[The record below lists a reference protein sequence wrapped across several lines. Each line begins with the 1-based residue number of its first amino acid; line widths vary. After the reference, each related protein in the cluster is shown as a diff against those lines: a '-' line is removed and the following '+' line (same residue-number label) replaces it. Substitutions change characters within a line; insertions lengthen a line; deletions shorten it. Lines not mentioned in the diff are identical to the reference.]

1 MILIQ
6 FRMHPPQFIAP
17 RHTHDTRTPDP
28 TCRTRTLAVSSVRAE
43 LAPRL
48 CSRHAGWRATRVRG
62 RGRRGRRGSWRGLS
76 LGVAPGCDAHDVQ
89 VHTPCA
95 PPRPRT
101 GPRTLTLGRGPVWP
115 RPAAGPPAHIAAHMM
130 PSRPINPPTGSS
142 RTPLGAS
149 SLVPHRRPTTQTTRG
164 NDARRSLGSCHG
176 SCVVVRWSAGG
187 SDRRP
192 RAGSRV
198 PPGAA
203 AQSLLYFSR
212 CVVQGAL
219 APPPEA
225 PQFCAHRDAP
235 WPARGRAEDRVRTE
249 RDLWPCW

>member
-6 FRMHPPQFIAP
+6 FRMQNPPKILPPTPSHPRTARSSAP
-17 RHTHDTRTPDP
+17 
-28 TCRTRTLAVSSVRAE
+28 SV
-43 LAPRL
+43 LQLL

-89 VHTPCA
+89 VHTPTA
-95 PPRPRT
+95 RR
-101 GPRTLTLGRGPVWP
+101 RDRGPGTADAHAGPWTRVA
-115 RPAAGPPAHIAAHMM
+115 AAGSRAAAHIAAHMM

-149 SLVPHRRPTTQTTRG
+149 SLVPSASPTKRRPSQTTRG
-164 NDARRSLGSCHG
+164 RPR
-176 SCVVVRWSAGG
+176 

-219 APPPEA
+219 APRRRPRSFA
-225 PQFCAHRDAP
+225 PIATH
-235 WPARGRAEDRVRTE
+235 RGRAEDRVRTE